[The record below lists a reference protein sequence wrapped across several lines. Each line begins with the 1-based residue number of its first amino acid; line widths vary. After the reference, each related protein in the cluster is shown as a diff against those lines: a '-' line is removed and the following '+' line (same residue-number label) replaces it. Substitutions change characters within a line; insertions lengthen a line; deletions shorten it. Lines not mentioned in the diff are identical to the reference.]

1 MPAYR
6 GAPRMMG
13 GVRALGETNLL
24 TRMAGSGNGAVL
36 LLTKIRISEDLHE
49 SAFRTCSERLRL
61 ELKTVTAT
69 QLCTSVEGESH
80 RM

>member
-1 MPAYR
+1 MRAYR
-6 GAPRMMG
+6 GAPRRMG

-49 SAFRTCSERLRL
+49 SAFTNLLRAA
-61 ELKTVTAT
+61 TVGIKKCYRNPALFP
-69 QLCTSVEGESH
+69 QS
-80 RM
+80 